1 MNKGIDLSILLIYL
15 FKYLLIYL
23 IMKLSVINLKGGTG
37 KTTSAMFL
45 AAGLNRQGRTLLID
59 ADPQGSALSWS
70 ESARDLPF
78 PVIGLPVKD
87 LQKRLPAFAQDYE
100 HIVIDTP
107 PGEVPIVRSSL
118 LAADTALITIS
129 QGLLDIDRLRPTLE
143 LLEEVEDFVS
153 LDVKVLLTRVRKG
166 TKSSKAAREIL
177 KELELDVLES
187 EITLL
192 EVYANALGL
201 VPEELGEYETAL
213 NEVLKHEVA

>member
-1 MNKGIDLSILLIYL
+1 
-15 FKYLLIYL
+15 
-23 IMKLSVINLKGGTG
+23 MKLSVINLKGGTG

-45 AAGLNRQGRTLLID
+45 AAGLNRKGRTLLID

-70 ESARDLPF
+70 ESAKELPY

-87 LQKRLPAFAQDYE
+87 LQKRVPTFARDYE

-107 PGEVPIVRSSL
+107 PGEVAIVRSSL

-143 LLEEVEDFVS
+143 LLEEVEDFVT
-153 LDVKVLLTRVRKG
+153 LDVNVLLTRVRKG

-177 KELELDVLES
+177 MELELDVLDA

-201 VPEELGEYETAL
+201 VPDDLAEYS
-213 NEVLKHEVA
+213 EVLEQLLKREDTNVTADGTVA

>member
-1 MNKGIDLSILLIYL
+1 MR
-15 FKYLLIYL
+15 
-23 IMKLSVINLKGGTG
+23 LSVINLKGGTG

-45 AAGLNRQGRTLLID
+45 AAGLNRKGRTLLID

-70 ESARDLPF
+70 ESAKELPY

-87 LQKRLPAFAQDYE
+87 LQKRVPTFARDYE

-107 PGEVPIVRSSL
+107 PGEVAIVRSSL

-143 LLEEVEDFVS
+143 LLEEVEDFVT
-153 LDVKVLLTRVRKG
+153 LDVNVLLTRVRKG

-177 KELELDVLES
+177 TELELDVLDA

-201 VPEELGEYETAL
+201 VPEDLAEYG
-213 NEVLKHEVA
+213 EVLEELLKGEASGVDGAVA